1 MSNFDDL
8 ANQGQNNTQLQGD
21 GTDLRQSD
29 EELAKQ
35 LQMQELRASQM
46 QTMTFTAPTAAPT
59 TTSSYETTYYTPVLG
74 SIALPFTDSGY
85 EPAQVEPE
93 DDYNKFILIKK
104 QAATVKL
111 ISAFHMVRSVVK
123 YCKNPPIIIRILITI
138 ILRYILYIYV
148 YITTYDNFEAL
159 EIFISNF
166 RDQF

>member
-46 QTMTFTAPTAAPT
+46 QTMTFTTPTTAPT

-74 SIALPFTDSGY
+74 SIALPLTDSGY

-123 YCKNPPIIIRILITI
+123 YCKNPPIIHRKLITI
-138 ILRYILYIYV
+138 IFTIHFIYLRMYYY
-148 YITTYDNFEAL
+148 
-159 EIFISNF
+159 
-166 RDQF
+166 

>member
-8 ANQGQNNTQLQGD
+8 ANQPQRGANSVSD

-46 QTMTFTAPTAAPT
+46 QTMTFTAPTTAPV
-59 TTSSYETTYYTPVLG
+59 TTSSYETTYYTPTLG
-74 SIALPFTDSGY
+74 STALPFTDFGY
-85 EPAQVEPE
+85 EPTQVEPE

-111 ISAFHMVRSVVK
+111 ISAFHMVRS
-123 YCKNPPIIIRILITI
+123 
-138 ILRYILYIYV
+138 
-148 YITTYDNFEAL
+148 A
-159 EIFISNF
+159 
-166 RDQF
+166 

>member
-8 ANQGQNNTQLQGD
+8 ANQGQNNTQLRD
-21 GTDLRQSD
+21 GADLRQSD

-46 QTMTFTAPTAAPT
+46 QTMTYTAPSVAPI
-59 TTSSYETTYYTPVLG
+59 TTSSYETTYYTPTLG
-74 SIALPFTDSGY
+74 STFPFGDSAY
-85 EPAQVEPE
+85 EPATVEPE

-123 YCKNPPIIIRILITI
+123 NQNIIP
-138 ILRYILYIYV
+138 Y
-148 YITTYDNFEAL
+148 
-159 EIFISNF
+159 
-166 RDQF
+166 